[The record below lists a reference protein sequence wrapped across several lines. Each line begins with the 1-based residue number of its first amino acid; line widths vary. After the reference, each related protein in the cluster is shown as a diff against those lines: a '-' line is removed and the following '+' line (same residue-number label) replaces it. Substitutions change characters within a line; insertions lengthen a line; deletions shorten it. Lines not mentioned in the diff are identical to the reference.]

1 MTSLDL
7 TFTTTTKSEEH
18 IRLEKRTSQLF
29 SSRGITFQRRS
40 KAVARERRQ
49 TSSNNTNT
57 TNGGMPVSSRAVSL
71 VAHKTI
77 DFFDV
82 AAETMQRTTTTVS
95 CTPAAFLRSLETPC
109 AYTAMKATTTTTTT
123 REKRR
128 GGGGL
133 EVERIDAHAKRM
145 FTTLS
150 AEKQSGIFEN
160 DWNACKEVLEQITK
174 ALLAGAKEEENEG
187 QDHMVTIAI
196 EDDGNAASVKAHG
209 LLTPLGL
216 RKRKSDEKKGEK
228 EEVVLYALLRG
239 APRERPHAKHT
250 DWVRKREGLE
260 IERNEWN
267 AREEGS
273 GGEKKRKKFVECVL
287 CKRVGSSLPAE
298 SKEED
303 FLLCEGLTTNV
314 FVLKRDTNSGGLV
327 LQTAPDADVL
337 LGVAR
342 RAILDAFPSKAD
354 DVEDKGKDSP
364 KNRIRLSLSHPLWSD
379 RASWIALFTVNCV
392 VGATS
397 YHGIVNAYTG
407 EELTFPPLPKEDDD
421 NEEEEEEE
429 EEESERTRGLASLFR
444 SAFSSSPPPSSSSS
458 PSSSSPFPFDVF
470 E

>member
-1 MTSLDL
+1 
-7 TFTTTTKSEEH
+7 
-18 IRLEKRTSQLF
+18 
-29 SSRGITFQRRS
+29 
-40 KAVARERRQ
+40 
-49 TSSNNTNT
+49 
-57 TNGGMPVSSRAVSL
+57 
-71 VAHKTI
+71 
-77 DFFDV
+77 
-82 AAETMQRTTTTVS
+82 
-95 CTPAAFLRSLETPC
+95 
-109 AYTAMKATTTTTTT
+109 MKATT

-128 GGGGL
+128 GGVDSPKGGGL

-160 DWNACKEVLEQITK
+160 DWNKCKEVLEQITN
-174 ALLAGAKEEENEG
+174 ALLAGEKEEENEG

-196 EDDGNAASVKAHG
+196 EDDGNAERMKAHG
-209 LLTPLGL
+209 LLTPLAP

-228 EEVVLYALLRG
+228 EEVLLYALLRG

-342 RAILDAFPSKAD
+342 RAILDAFPSKTD

-364 KNRIRLSLSHPLWSD
+364 KNCIRLSLSHPLWSD

-421 NEEEEEEE
+421 EEEEEER
-429 EEESERTRGLASLFR
+429 ERTRGLASLFR
-444 SAFSSSPPPSSSSS
+444 SAFSSPPPPPPPSSSSS

>member
-1 MTSLDL
+1 
-7 TFTTTTKSEEH
+7 
-18 IRLEKRTSQLF
+18 
-29 SSRGITFQRRS
+29 
-40 KAVARERRQ
+40 
-49 TSSNNTNT
+49 
-57 TNGGMPVSSRAVSL
+57 MPVSSRAVSL

-77 DFFDV
+77 DFDV
-82 AAETMQRTTTTVS
+82 AETRTTVS
-95 CTPAAFLRSLETPC
+95 STTPAAFLRSLETPC
-109 AYTAMKATTTTTTT
+109 AYTAMKATT

-128 GGGGL
+128 GGVDSPKGGGL

-160 DWNACKEVLEQITK
+160 DWNKCKEVLEQITN
-174 ALLAGAKEEENEG
+174 ALLAGEKEEENEG

-196 EDDGNAASVKAHG
+196 EDDGNAERMKAHG
-209 LLTPLGL
+209 LLTPLAP

-228 EEVVLYALLRG
+228 EEVLLYALLRG

-267 AREEGS
+267 AREKGS

-342 RAILDAFPSKAD
+342 RAILDAFPSKTD

-364 KNRIRLSLSHPLWSD
+364 KNCIRLSLSHPLWSD

-407 EELTFPPLPKEDDD
+407 EELTFPPLPKEDDND
-421 NEEEEEEE
+421 EEEEEEE
-429 EEESERTRGLASLFR
+429 EERERTRGLASLFR
-444 SAFSSSPPPSSSSS
+444 SAFSSPPPPPPSSSS

>member
-1 MTSLDL
+1 
-7 TFTTTTKSEEH
+7 
-18 IRLEKRTSQLF
+18 
-29 SSRGITFQRRS
+29 
-40 KAVARERRQ
+40 
-49 TSSNNTNT
+49 
-57 TNGGMPVSSRAVSL
+57 MPVSQSRAVSL
-71 VAHKTI
+71 VVAHKTNI
-77 DFFDV
+77 DDFFDV
-82 AAETMQRTTTTVS
+82 ANAETMMQRTTTTTTVS

-109 AYTAMKATTTTTTT
+109 AYTAMKATTTTTTTTTT

-196 EDDGNAASVKAHG
+196 EDDGNGASVKAHG

-267 AREEGS
+267 AREERS

-421 NEEEEEEE
+421 NEEEQEEE

>member
-1 MTSLDL
+1 
-7 TFTTTTKSEEH
+7 
-18 IRLEKRTSQLF
+18 
-29 SSRGITFQRRS
+29 
-40 KAVARERRQ
+40 
-49 TSSNNTNT
+49 
-57 TNGGMPVSSRAVSL
+57 
-71 VAHKTI
+71 
-77 DFFDV
+77 
-82 AAETMQRTTTTVS
+82 
-95 CTPAAFLRSLETPC
+95 
-109 AYTAMKATTTTTTT
+109 
-123 REKRR
+123 
-128 GGGGL
+128 
-133 EVERIDAHAKRM
+133 M

-228 EEVVLYALLRG
+228 EEVVLYALLRW

-267 AREEGS
+267 AREERS

-364 KNRIRLSLSHPLWSD
+364 KTVIRLSLSHPLWSD
-379 RASWIALFTVNCV
+379 RVLDRFIHRQLRRRCDILPRNRQRVYRRRTHVSS
-392 VGATS
+392 TS
-397 YHGIVNAYTG
+397 
-407 EELTFPPLPKEDDD
+407 KEDDD
-421 NEEEEEEE
+421 NEEEQEEEE
-429 EEESERTRGLASLFR
+429 EEESERTRASPR
-444 SAFSSSPPPSSSSS
+444 SSKRPSLLLLLLLLLLLRRPPPL
-458 PSSSSPFPFDVF
+458 PVRRVRMKFPRCSVHKK
-470 E
+470 

>member
-1 MTSLDL
+1 MASL
-7 TFTTTTKSEEH
+7 FISGAQKP
-18 IRLEKRTSQLF
+18 
-29 SSRGITFQRRS
+29 SRERDD
-40 KAVARERRQ
+40 RRQ
-49 TSSNNTNT
+49 TSNNTTNTNT
-57 TNGGMPVSSRAVSL
+57 INGGMPVSSRAVSL

-82 AAETMQRTTTTVS
+82 AAETQMQRTTTTTVS

-109 AYTAMKATTTTTTT
+109 AYTAMKATTT

-128 GGGGL
+128 GGGGFV
-133 EVERIDAHAKRM
+133 VERIDAHAKRM

-174 ALLAGAKEEENEG
+174 ALLAGEKEEENEG

-196 EDDGNAASVKAHG
+196 EDDGNGASVKAHG

-228 EEVVLYALLRG
+228 EEVALYALLRG

-421 NEEEEEEE
+421 NEEEQEEQEE
-429 EEESERTRGLASLFR
+429 QESERTRGLASLFR